1 VSCSSILKLLLIALV
16 PTLAC
21 AQVES
26 PPYLLRLEHTRL
38 DSHECVLLQKTGF
51 FHLESDSGDSTRVFE
66 GDLSAGELRQIQ
78 SDLQDR
84 GLGALS
90 QEQIEEP
97 LIRRSEFLR
106 LEVFRDDHWQE
117 LTFRSAE
124 SQEPYRNSLQPLVRW
139 LNDLH
144 KLPHKEL
151 SEDAGKNN
159 CLPLG
164 KIALKKRSEEGSS
177 EPAPTARKNSTAL
190 DSSNPAVA
198 KPEPVPALLQLGS
211 LSVKSHAVRQA
222 CVLIVANGFYR
233 AEEQE
238 QKEGSKRVEIKI
250 TGGKFAPE
258 EISQLQQLL
267 NDPAIAGIHHRKTSH
282 MTLPMSGEML
292 NLQIYRTSSVQDV
305 VLSSTFN
312 RRDIP
317 FFYSGDGD
325 ISSAQPLVKFV
336 TEHVWT
342 AGSGRLDPSLRNDCQ
357 SAP

>member
-1 VSCSSILKLLLIALV
+1 MLV
-16 PTLAC
+16 PAFAF

-26 PPYLLRLEHTRL
+26 APYLLRMEHTSL
-38 DSHECVLLQKTGF
+38 ESHDCVLLQKTGF
-51 FHLESDSGDSTRVFE
+51 FHLESDSGESTKVFE
-66 GDLSAGELRQIQ
+66 GNLSADGLRRIQ
-78 SDLQDR
+78 SELQERDFQT
-84 GLGALS
+84 LS
-90 QEQIEEP
+90 QEQIAEP

-106 LEVFRDDHWQE
+106 LEVFREDHWQE

-124 SQEPYRNSLQPLVRW
+124 SQEPYRRSLQPLVRW

-144 KLPHKEL
+144 KVPHKEL

-164 KIALKKRSEEGSS
+164 KIALKKRTDEMSPEPPPSE
-177 EPAPTARKNSTAL
+177 AKNSTPV
-190 DSSNPAVA
+190 DSSNPTAA
-198 KPEPVPALLQLGS
+198 PVSVQPLLQLGS
-211 LSVKSHAVRQA
+211 LSVKSHVARQT

-238 QKEGSKRVEIKI
+238 QKEGSKRVEMKI

-258 EISQLQQLL
+258 EISQLQQIL
-267 NDPAIAGIHHRKTSH
+267 NDPAISGIPHRKTSH

-292 NLQIYRTSSVQDV
+292 NLQIYRTSGLQDV

-325 ISSAQPLVKFV
+325 ISSAQPLLKFV
-336 TEHVWT
+336 NEHVWT